1 MRFHTNFTKRALTA
15 LTPPM
20 LLLGLL
26 VPAAEAQTLWSPLD
40 TKANPNAIVG
50 FDMSV
55 TMRINETCGSCHE
68 GNSVWT
74 QERWYVAK
82 ESLKQVAPLFKDLFV
97 WGGFTYQG
105 CGSARI
111 VDRSLPIAT
120 DKEQSF
126 ENVFANSTGLADRL
140 RNHIC
145 VGRPNKE
152 RRYPSGADPMNCL
165 TPTPTCS
172 GDAAKFQQIY
182 SSPPTGLVLPGQ
194 PTTTSTNCTM
204 SKTPVPPVTSVNP
217 GNLLAGLLATGGY
230 QWPRWG
236 SSPGAISAH
245 LIKEEFCDPLEA
257 ELNEVRTALGQ
268 CLVAPDDYWDLS
280 FLDGAQADWCN
291 PGQLLNSICAAGSPM
306 EGTCVC
312 DPSSAECFA
321 TGAIMSECGIPLTLP
336 PATWQARQVVAVCE
350 SYDDQPGR
358 TGAALKAQPDN
369 RLNAGGCRE
378 NVAMFF
384 TDGTYGN
391 HTAVRAHA
399 MKALTGGTV
408 ASLTIPG
415 TNTYMSADETPQPN
429 MYLFHISSEA
439 AGAANAMQS
448 YISNGTIPTR
458 FRANNQTEMRVAF
471 AEVTNRVMRG
481 TYTGANPG
489 FDRYHSWVA
498 FHTFS
503 VFGRRKSTDHFTIP
517 DDKYLPHPS
526 RVSLYQVDQTGAL
539 SAAPICETD
548 WATKAKT
555 PLMYQPTAAVAA
567 GFGLNVDPHRLRLG
581 LPWGYSSNNGYP
593 FLITPETRYR
603 ARDIAANAMDRD
615 GDDVPDTH
623 PPVAIGFM
631 NGGTNT
637 RPIIV
642 DAPRDL
648 PPDPSASVAFAQF
661 LTNTAGRERMIY
673 TWSNGYLHAIYGGA
687 VGGGGTRFGVD
698 LAFDY
703 TADANSCREYWRY
716 RPNWVASTANY
727 NFSNIVKTPIT
738 TGQLSVREVR
748 LTASVPAAAT
758 DFATVLVAAQGKGF
772 GGLVA
777 MNVTNPRAPTL
788 IRDWSLPG
796 GYYASAEPTI
806 YQLPTT
812 GLQPRVGVVMTGGE
826 GGVAALTIQGI
837 TTGFG
842 AAYRALPAIAGEDY
856 PTSPVCLDATGK
868 GSISHCYALSR
879 YGRLVR
885 VPVVA
890 GAGFPTLGAPVEL
903 TGAGS
908 LDTTDTATSRRFWAA
923 PVAYFDANN
932 NVVLAYGS
940 GNIKNLSTPN
950 GSQNYFYKVVDSSF
964 RRMGTPTVA
973 TTADA
978 CSPTSGNTSGV
989 MPLDPD
995 EHVVSPAAV
1004 AGGVVAF
1011 TSYIVGSDGCHAGNA
1026 YLRAFNY
1033 QTCVDAVSGTGP
1045 ATVQPIGSGIPTS
1058 PTILRGAKAIFTQTS
1073 NRAAGASQ
1081 TVSAGLQMEGNNRLK
1096 LRRLYWRPLLRTL

>member
-1 MRFHTNFTKRALTA
+1 MGRTMNRLTLKTGA
-15 LTPPM
+15 PAVAIST
-20 LLLGLL
+20 LLATASL
-26 VPAAEAQTLWSPLD
+26 AEAQTLWSPLD

-55 TMRINETCGSCHE
+55 TMRINENCGSCHE
-68 GNSVWT
+68 GGSVWT

-105 CGSARI
+105 CGYAKV
-111 VDRSLPIAT
+111 VDRSPPIAT
-120 DKEQSF
+120 DKEQSYD
-126 ENVFANSTGLADRL
+126 NVFAPTTGLADRL

-145 VGRPNKE
+145 IGRPNKE
-152 RRYPSGADPMNCL
+152 RMYPSGAEALNCL
-165 TPTPTCS
+165 TASPNCS
-172 GDAAKFQQIY
+172 GDAAKLQEIY
-182 SSPPTGLVLPGQ
+182 ATPPDGLSLPGQ
-194 PTTTSTNCTM
+194 PTQTSTNCTM
-204 SKTPVPPVTSVNP
+204 TKTPVPPLPSVNP
-217 GNLLAGLLATGGY
+217 GVLLAGLLATGGY

-236 SSPGAISAH
+236 QGEGGISAH
-245 LIKEEFCDPLEA
+245 LIKEQLCDPLEA
-257 ELNEVRTALGQ
+257 ELRQVKNALGQ

-280 FLDGAQADWCN
+280 FLDGAQAHWCN
-291 PGQLLNSICAAGSPM
+291 GGTLLNSICQAGSPFY
-306 EGTCVC
+306 GTCAC
-312 DPSSAECFA
+312 DGSDPNCFA
-321 TGAIMSECGIPLTLP
+321 SGSITSECGLPLTMP

-350 SYDDQPGR
+350 SIDDQPGR

-369 RLNAGGCRE
+369 RLNADGCRE

-399 MKALTGGTV
+399 MKALTGGTLGG
-408 ASLTIPG
+408 LTIPG
-415 TNTYMSADETPQPN
+415 TGTYMSADETPQPN

-448 YISNGTIPTR
+448 FISNGTIPTR
-458 FRANNQTEMRVAF
+458 FRANNQTEMRIAF

-481 TYTGANPG
+481 TYAGANPG

-503 VFGRRKSTDHFTIP
+503 VFGRKKSTDHSSIP
-517 DDKYLPHPS
+517 DDTYLPHPS
-526 RVSLYQVDQTGAL
+526 RISLYELDQNGSL
-539 SAAPICETD
+539 AASPICETD

-555 PLMYQPTAAVAA
+555 GLMYQPSTAVAN

-581 LPWGYSSNNGYP
+581 LPWSLHTTGYP
-593 FLITPETRYR
+593 FLITPETRLR
-603 ARDIAANAMDRD
+603 GRDIVANAMDRD
-615 GDDVPDTH
+615 GDDTPDTH
-623 PPVAIGFM
+623 PALALGFM
-631 NGGTNT
+631 TGGTNT
-637 RPIIV
+637 RPVIV

-648 PPDPSASVAFAQF
+648 PPDTGASTAFAQF
-661 LTNTAGRERMIY
+661 LANTANRERMIY

-687 VGGGGTRFGVD
+687 RTGGGTRFGVN
-698 LAFDY
+698 LNFDY
-703 TADANSCREYWRY
+703 AADANSCREYWRY
-716 RPNWVASTANY
+716 RPEWVASTANY
-727 NFSNIVKTPIT
+727 NFANIVKTPIT
-738 TGQLSVREVR
+738 TGQISVREVR
-748 LTASVPAAAT
+748 LTGTVPAAAT

-788 IRDWSLPG
+788 IRDWTLPG
-796 GYYASAEPTI
+796 GYYASSEPTI

-812 GLQPRVGVVMTGGE
+812 GAQPRVGVVMTGGE

-837 TTGFG
+837 TSGFG
-842 AAYRALPAIAGEDY
+842 AAYAALPAAAGEDY

-868 GSISHCYALSR
+868 GAISHCYALSR
-879 YGRLVR
+879 FGRLVR

-890 GAGFPTLGAPVEL
+890 TATFPTLGTPVQL
-903 TGAGS
+903 PGAGS

-950 GSQNYFYKVVDSSF
+950 GSQNYFYKVVDSTF
-964 RRMGTPTVA
+964 RKQGATADA
-973 TTADA
+973 TTANA
-978 CSPTSGNTSGV
+978 CSATSGSTSGV
-989 MPLDPD
+989 ITLAPD

-1011 TSYIVGSDGCHAGNA
+1011 TSYRVGSDGCHAGTA

-1033 QTCVDAVSGTGP
+1033 QTCVDAVAGTG
-1045 ATVQPIGSGIPTS
+1045 AAQVQDIGSGIPTS
-1058 PTILRGAKAIFTQTS
+1058 PTILRGPKAIFTQTS

-1081 TVSAGLQMEGNNRLK
+1081 TSAAGQLRMEGGDRLK
-1096 LRRLYWRPLLRTL
+1096 LRRLYWRPLIRTL